1 MKYNF
6 GLRLELGIPKFVTV
20 FPASECFL
28 LDSDRQNAIKI
39 IARNKQID
47 RYRSL
52 LDFIASET
60 MPRLLKK
67 ICLDY
72 YEDEDNGRIEHHFH
86 PIDLERM
93 DYIILESLK
102 FAKSIHDQE
111 RRLSWSG
118 YKVELID
125 HLVLDDKYMDWELS
139 YYDGIEGYDPYAI
152 HGGLGYTP
160 IALLSSQDLLAA

>member
-6 GLRLELGIPKFVTV
+6 GLRLELSMPRFATV
-20 FPASECFL
+20 FPDSELFL
-28 LDSDRQNAIKI
+28 RDSDNQNAIKI
-39 IARNKQID
+39 IARNKQVD
-47 RYRSL
+47 SYRGL
-52 LDFIASET
+52 LDFISAET

-67 ICLDY
+67 LCLDY
-72 YEDEDNGRIEHHFH
+72 YEDEDNGRIVDHFH
-86 PIDLERM
+86 PIDIERI
-93 DYIILESLK
+93 DRILLESLK

-111 RRLSWSG
+111 RILSWSG

-152 HGGLGYTP
+152 NGDLGYTP